1 MRRRL
6 APATLPALVA
16 LACGTARPPAP
27 RVDRPHVLLVM
38 LDRVGMDIGAYGGE
52 AETPYLDRLAAR
64 GRRFDRAYG
73 QYPSLVPSRLSIL
86 TGGRPERTR
95 LWDEIATRDALGD
108 AVSLPEAFHARGYFT
123 ARVGRVVGGSSD
135 APFLWDRVDEPGPE
149 VVGKRA
155 QEVLAERPDR
165 PLFLTV
171 SFESGD
177 PRRLPP
183 AEFVEAYDPRRIR
196 LPPPGKPEG
205 LPPLALADA
214 GTSPPTAAAPPEDQR
229 RRQRVAALARVSQV
243 DAQVG
248 GLLDALDRAGLGE
261 RTVVMVVGDTAASLG
276 DARRDVLFEESL
288 RAALIVAGPGVGAP
302 GEPVDE
308 VVELLDLYPT
318 LAELAS
324 LGPPKGL
331 DGKSLVPLFAASG
344 GPGTGVAFSATRRE
358 AGTVGTSVRSDRYRY
373 TEWPDGSRELFDH
386 ASDPDEST
394 NVAGAAEHEEA
405 LAEMKR
411 LLDAGPPAA
420 ATPVAVAVAD
430 A

>member
-1 MRRRL
+1 
-6 APATLPALVA
+6 
-16 LACGTARPPAP
+16 
-27 RVDRPHVLLVM
+27 M
-38 LDRVGMDIGAYGGE
+38 LDRVGLDIGAFGGE

-64 GRRFDRAYG
+64 GRRFDRAYA

-108 AVSLPEAFHARGYFT
+108 AVSMPEAFHGRGYFT
-123 ARVGRVVGGSSD
+123 ARVGRLVGGSSD
-135 APFLWDRVDEPGPE
+135 APFVWDRVDEPGPE

-165 PLFLTV
+165 PLFLAV

-183 AEFVEAYDPRRIR
+183 AEFVEAYDPRRIH
-196 LPPPGKPEG
+196 LPPPVNPEG

-214 GTSPPTAAAPPEDQR
+214 GTSPPTAAAPPEEQR

-248 GLLDALDRAGLGE
+248 GLLDALDRSGLGE
-261 RTVVMVVGDTAASLG
+261 RTVVVVVGDTAAGLDG
-276 DARRDVLFEESL
+276 GRRDVLFEDAL
-288 RAALIVAGPGVGAP
+288 RAALIIAGPGVGAP
-302 GEPVDE
+302 GQPVDE

-324 LGPPKGL
+324 LGPSKDL
-331 DGKSLVPLFAASG
+331 DGKSLVPLFADAG

-358 AGTVGTSVRSDRYRY
+358 AGTLGKSVRSDRYRY

-386 ASDPDEST
+386 ASDPDEIT
-394 NVAGAAEHEEA
+394 NVARAPEHDEA

-420 ATPVAVAVAD
+420 ATPAAVALSD